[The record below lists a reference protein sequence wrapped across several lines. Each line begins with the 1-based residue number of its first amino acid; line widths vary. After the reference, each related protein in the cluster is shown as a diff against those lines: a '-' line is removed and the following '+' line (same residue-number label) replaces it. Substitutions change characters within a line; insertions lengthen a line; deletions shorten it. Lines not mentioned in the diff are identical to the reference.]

1 MSLGVSQRR
10 PVREVSGIRALHY
23 FEFIVLEVALENV
36 CSLLASQTDE
46 LEEDAYPALDS
57 LTTKVTSAKLERI
70 RQVKARMT
78 RLLTRVQQ
86 VEAELEHLLDN
97 DDDMHEMYALLLYSA
112 PPLRMTRS
120 SRSVRRFKWM

>member
-1 MSLGVSQRR
+1 M
-10 PVREVSGIRALHY
+10 
-23 FEFIVLEVALENV
+23 
-36 CSLLASQTDE
+36 
-46 LEEDAYPALDS
+46 EEDAYPALDS

-97 DDDMHEMYALLLYSA
+97 DDDMHEMYARFYSSSDLRCSLLS
-112 PPLRMTRS
+112 PLRG
-120 SRSVRRFKWM
+120 SRFS